1 MDSLSRLQGLHADL
15 VAFTE
20 TRLANIDRLWQELE
34 DSIQDFRKL
43 LDKTAPTAA
52 DRESYNNG
60 VIHFGPPGD
69 STTDSCAGKLNVIDQ
84 EYAVNDEFKHI
95 SRAIATTL
103 DLDEIEAGRLL
114 IQSQTDIHTTED
126 TFVMDVVSKFHNRR
140 DLLLQSLRITLQQ
153 SLSLEPD
160 DGVRRVFETTV
171 ARVLE
176 IDGGVSNNGS
186 IYARKCLS
194 TLEDIEKLQAK
205 VADALQS
212 KALLGGPRGP
222 EFYATLEFQRD
233 SLFKQHEALACIL
246 AYLFQGDYT
255 NQEDLRKLH
264 GVLPRWNRLDLNLV
278 HYLPAFSA
286 AFRQYGSPGSH
297 LSQESTASLDSVFG
311 SLPQDASS
319 APIRPFQA
327 VLSLWWTVEYS
338 GQFRDLSDQDAGSD
352 KRANAVKAA
361 LKEDALEFMLAICT
375 STNSDVW
382 RHPARQELVAL
393 LLSDTSSFAL
403 EGEQTSSYFRLQ
415 FMQSLE
421 NFTEAF
427 ISNMPDSIRK
437 LRTEEDD
444 QRLNQLTAMQE
455 GLPPANQG
463 TSVSKLHLECFLILI
478 SFAFEGRPEAA
489 EQWWED
495 PDSNLYG
502 FLQWASRRQ
511 TVPRVSAFCELLCSI
526 SEEQECAE
534 AAHKFL
540 LDDSQPAPTRGRR
553 IPSMNYQQ
561 IFAELELYAQK
572 VHERPIT
579 SQLPNV
585 RKIQPTDMNELESPV
600 MLSCYLRLLAH
611 LSRQPGGTRQYIL
624 QTVTPAFPQALL
636 LLSSGPVPSYLRAS
650 VFAALDALL
659 TDKTAQTAGALWQIV
674 DDWAANSH
682 DRARPSASKTIA
694 PPKPTLLNLQSTLNS
709 LAMSFDQYDAFVVFL
724 RDLVAP
730 LPSTGLGMDLLPF
743 PKDLGAS
750 YRAPGITPY
759 IDFVC
764 GQIFA
769 KALPEVTDELQR
781 SIGSFHCLEFVAVGL
796 EGFNEDYVAM
806 LDRTTIANDALQE
819 MPEVASYAQRSPF
832 ARLMQWILGSEMN
845 KPLMETLRVP
855 GEAVEA
861 ALLDSPLLLS
871 LQRSIDIINRVL
883 DLQPTFFDIVRPLVQ
898 SHSAHDGP
906 LARPNLNSLE
916 DSLAANPEIVLR
928 LCQFSA
934 TGHSE
939 LALRALALLQ
949 KISSSPKLNN
959 HFLASDPTL
968 GRTRR
973 IVDML
978 GPDPA
983 FELEPIARNLSAR
996 LQFEVRELEE
1006 GFGSVS
1012 YLLKDGILAFFN
1024 ACLETQPDLPNIA
1037 HLLIGFARLG
1047 ERLTISDSIDAATAV
1062 FNTIVDLAQNYPDDE
1077 GGIMSS
1083 WLIHMKA
1090 AALRVLRH
1098 LWSSPISRTIV
1109 VGQLRRFQF
1118 LQSLY
1123 ISLPVVNQQT
1133 LWDGNSVLA
1142 PAFWYTTSAEAL
1154 AEFLT
1159 FRASLYNYTVSEI
1172 RSAAKDGLSTV
1183 LRQTLSTLQGKTTNV
1198 DGSIITNPDVF
1209 ALFDFLEL
1217 DLSTNLELDPQFYV
1231 GVDFEVYLTDVAE
1244 GQSSVYDIK
1253 MIREYLHAYR
1263 ADIIKNQA
1271 TAPSSSKI
1279 DEQFLIDEADAILAT
1294 IEARNRSILAHKA
1307 RSDALHEYIEM
1318 IIAIIE
1324 ACPMEPTTKAQF
1336 ILQMLQ
1342 AMLPKLD
1349 VFIVDG
1355 RADVMELARAADAL
1369 LFSLSQT
1376 DLSNAHMNNLIT
1388 EKLFQLFRASVE
1400 GIAASSSNTNLRT
1413 VFYSICSQ
1421 YLSRITSSAGGASD
1435 ADAKARRNSMDCVRS
1450 ASQRVV
1456 QILCDDAEDG
1466 VDACRLNAL
1475 NLLSFLT
1482 SLARSEKSSF
1492 VLNSFVNANVLQ
1504 ILVDPLKHVAAE
1516 FQSSEPVYRRY
1527 LLSVFEA
1534 RMFLL
1539 LQLSRTRDGAGALLD
1554 AGLMSAVRDSSLFR
1568 ADPDLGISIP
1578 STSGDA
1584 PESNNHAADSALSA
1598 LRTYYVLLTSTLRV
1612 LLSAFLSRG
1621 AQNEQIQY
1629 LARSFLTEYRPNM
1642 VGVFKKHA
1650 GVSGKVDQVLR
1661 PLVEECVRCYTGL
1674 AALSGFMDFEDQA
1687 GLDPG
1692 RDAGFS

>member
-1 MDSLSRLQGLHADL
+1 MDSLLRLQGLHADL

-34 DSIQDFRKL
+34 DSIEDFRKL
-43 LDKTAPTAA
+43 LDKTTPTAA
-52 DRESYNNG
+52 DRDAYSN
-60 VIHFGPPGD
+60 
-69 STTDSCAGKLNVIDQ
+69 GKLSVDDQ
-84 EYAVNDEFKHI
+84 EYGVNDEFKHI

-126 TFVMDVVSKFHNRR
+126 SFVMDAVSKFHNRR

-153 SLSLEPD
+153 SLSLEAEG
-160 DGVRRVFETTV
+160 GVRRVFESAV
-171 ARVLE
+171 ARVLD
-176 IDGGVSNNGS
+176 IDGGVPSNGS
-186 IYARKCLS
+186 IFTRKCLS

-212 KALLGGPRGP
+212 KAVLGGPRGP

-264 GVLPRWNRLDLNLV
+264 SVLPRWSRLDFNLV
-278 HYLPAFSA
+278 HYLPAFST

-338 GQFRDLSDQDAGSD
+338 GQFRDLSDQDPGAD
-352 KRANAVKAA
+352 KRADAVKAA
-361 LKEDALEFMLAICT
+361 LKEDALEFMLAVCT

-393 LLSDTSSFAL
+393 LLSDTAGFTL

-444 QRLNQLTAMQE
+444 QRLNQLIAMQE
-455 GLPPANQG
+455 GLPPTNQG
-463 TSVSKLHLECFLILI
+463 TIVNKLHLECFLILI

-495 PDSNLYG
+495 PDNNLYG

-540 LDDSQPAPTRGRR
+540 LDDSLPAPTRGRR
-553 IPSMNYQQ
+553 NPSMNYQQ
-561 IFAELELYAQK
+561 IFAELELYSQK
-572 VHERPIT
+572 VHEHPVT
-579 SQLPNV
+579 LQLPNV
-585 RKIQPTDMNELESPV
+585 RKVQPTDMNELESPV

-611 LSRQPGGTRQYIL
+611 LSRQPSGTRQYIL

-659 TDKTAQTAGALWQIV
+659 TDKTAQTAATLWQIV

-682 DRARPSASKTIA
+682 DRARPTASKSIA
-694 PPKPTLLNLQSTLNS
+694 PPKPTLLNLQNTLNS
-709 LAMSFDQYDAFVVFL
+709 IAMSFDQYDAFVVFL
-724 RDLVAP
+724 RDLVVS
-730 LPSTGLGMDLLPF
+730 LPSTGLGTDLLPF

-750 YRAPGITPY
+750 YRAPGLAPY

-764 GQIFA
+764 GQVFV
-769 KALPEVTDELQR
+769 KAILEVTDELQR

-806 LDRTTIANDALQE
+806 LDRTTSTHDALQE
-819 MPEVASYAQRSPF
+819 MPEAASYAQRSPF
-832 ARLMQWILGSEMN
+832 ARLMQWILSSDMN
-845 KPLMETLRVP
+845 KPLMETLRVS
-855 GEAVEA
+855 GETAEA
-861 ALLDSPLLLS
+861 ALADSPLLLS

-883 DLQPTFFDIVRPLVQ
+883 DLQPTYFDIVRPLVQ
-898 SHSAHDGP
+898 SQLAQDGP
-906 LARPNLNSLE
+906 LARPTLNALE
-916 DSLAANPEIVLR
+916 DSLVANPEIVLN
-928 LCQFSA
+928 LCQFAA

-949 KISSSPKLNN
+949 KLSSSPKLNN
-959 HFLASDPTL
+959 HFLAADSTP

-978 GPDPA
+978 GPDPG
-983 FELEPIARNLSAR
+983 FELGPIARNLSAR
-996 LQFEVRELEE
+996 LQFDVRELEE
-1006 GFGSVS
+1006 GFESVS

-1024 ACLETQPDLPNIA
+1024 ACLETQPDLPNVA
-1037 HLLIGFARLG
+1037 HLLIGFGRLG
-1047 ERLTISDSIDAATAV
+1047 ERLTISDSIDTVTAV
-1062 FNTIVDLAQNYPDDE
+1062 FNSIVDLVQNYPDDE
-1077 GGIMSS
+1077 DGIMSS

-1090 AALRVLRH
+1090 AALRVLKH
-1098 LWSSPISRTIV
+1098 LWSSPISTAIV

-1118 LQSLY
+1118 LQSMY
-1123 ISLPVVNQQT
+1123 ISIPVVSQQT
-1133 LWDGNSVLA
+1133 LWDGNSLRH
-1142 PAFWYTTSAEAL
+1142 PAFWYATSAEAL

-1159 FRASLYNYTVSEI
+1159 FRASLYNYTVTEI
-1172 RSAAKDGLSTV
+1172 RTAAKEGLSTT
-1183 LRQTLSTLQGKTTNV
+1183 LRQTLSTLQGKTTSM

-1209 ALFDFLEL
+1209 MLFDFLEL
-1217 DLSTNLELDPQFYV
+1217 DLSASLEIEPQFYH
-1231 GVDFEVYLTDVAE
+1231 GVEFEIYLTEATESQPSLYDV
-1244 GQSSVYDIK
+1244 K
-1253 MIREYLHAYR
+1253 MIREYLNAYR
-1263 ADIIKNQA
+1263 ADIVRNQA
-1271 TAPSSSKI
+1271 TAPGSSKI
-1279 DEQFLIDEADAILAT
+1279 DEQNLIDEADILLAKV
-1294 IEARNRSILAHKA
+1294 EARNRSILAHKA
-1307 RSDALHEYIEM
+1307 RSDALHEYVEM

-1324 ACPMEPTTKAQF
+1324 SCPMEATNKVQF
-1336 ILQMLQ
+1336 ILHMLQ
-1342 AMLPKLD
+1342 VMLPKLD

-1369 LFSLSQT
+1369 LFSLPQT
-1376 DLSNAHMNNLIT
+1376 DVANSHMDNLIT

-1400 GIAASSSNTNLRT
+1400 GIAASNSNTNLRT
-1413 VFYSICSQ
+1413 IFYSICSQ
-1421 YLSRITSSAGGASD
+1421 YLSRITSSTGGDSD
-1435 ADAKARRNSMDCVRS
+1435 VKAKARRNSMDCVRS
-1450 ASQRVV
+1450 TSQRVV

-1466 VDACRLNAL
+1466 VDTCRLNAL
-1475 NLLSFLT
+1475 SLLSFLT
-1482 SLARSEKSSF
+1482 SLARAEKSNF
-1492 VLNSFVNANVLQ
+1492 ILNSLVKANVLE

-1516 FQSSEPVYRRY
+1516 FQGSEPLYRHY
-1527 LLSVFEA
+1527 LLSIFES
-1534 RMFLL
+1534 RMLL
-1539 LQLSRTRDGAGALLD
+1539 LLHISRTRDGAGALLD
-1554 AGLMSAVRDSSLFR
+1554 AGLISAIRDSVIFQ

-1578 STSGDA
+1578 SNSSDMA
-1584 PESNNHAADSALSA
+1584 ESSSYAADSVTSA
-1598 LRTYYVLLTSTLRV
+1598 LRTYYVLLSSTLRV
-1612 LLSAFLSRG
+1612 LLSTFLSRG

-1629 LARSFLTEYRPNM
+1629 LARALLTEYRANM

-1650 GVSGKVDQVLR
+1650 GVSAKVDQALR

-1674 AALSGFMDFEDQA
+1674 ATLSGFVDFEDQA

-1692 RDAGFS
+1692 QDGGFS